1 MSKKHLLLSE
11 SSLDGPRTRLDVV
24 MAAECP
30 ALKAHYIA
38 HAGVVEAFAPYQ
50 RVRTRPDGSFLLAC
64 FAGEG
69 RILLDGRWR
78 VCRAGTVCLAPPNVP
93 DAFHAV
99 PGKRWAF
106 AYVRYHEPPG
116 QAPVVNA
123 ASPVRVKSDPEP
135 LQLAVR
141 GLFLEMNNA
150 RDVRVTH
157 HWAEL
162 IHGWALRLA
171 QPWQV
176 NARLWK
182 LWKLVDAGLAAEWSL
197 GKFAAHAHYSP
208 EHLRRLCLRELGR
221 SPMQQLT
228 YKRMQQ
234 AARLLESSDA
244 KLEIIAAAV
253 GYSNAFALSKVFKK
267 WIGCN
272 PSEYR
277 SNQGR
282 KSRL

>member
-11 SSLDGPRTRLDVV
+11 SSLDGLRTRLDVV

-30 ALKAHYIA
+30 ALKVHHIA

-69 RILLDGRWR
+69 RILLDGRWQR
-78 VCRAGTVCLAPPNVP
+78 CTAGTTCLAPPNVP

-106 AYVRYHEPPG
+106 AYVRYHEPPE

-141 GLFLEMNNA
+141 GLFLEMNGA
-150 RDVRVTH
+150 RDTRLTM

-162 IHGWALRLA
+162 IHGWVLRVA
-171 QPWQV
+171 QPWRV
-176 NARLWK
+176 NTRLWR
-182 LWKLVDAGLAAEWSL
+182 LWEQVDAELAGEWSL
-197 GKFAAHAHYSP
+197 GRLADLAHFSP

-228 YKRMQQ
+228 YMRMQQ
-234 AARLLESSDA
+234 AARLLESSDD
-244 KLEIIAAAV
+244 KLETIAAAV
-253 GYSNAFALSKVFKK
+253 GYGNAFALSKVFKK

-277 SNQGR
+277 SSQGKKGR
-282 KSRL
+282 P